1 MAAMTL
7 EDRIIF
13 QDTEAM
19 VIDKPAGL
27 AVDPPRD
34 GSPNATEL
42 VAPLTFGRTE
52 IPTPVHRLD
61 RDTSG
66 ALLLGRTARAH
77 RRLSRQFEA
86 GLVEKRYLAI
96 VDGVPGEMQ
105 GIIDMPLGKTSTKA
119 TGWRMV
125 PDASGKPSRTQWRVI
140 ASYDNR
146 ALVELTPE
154 TGRTHQLRVHMASG
168 LGHAI
173 VGDPFY
179 GSDHP
184 AGMMLHAAD
193 LVVPR
198 DGRDT
203 IHAHAPFPDRF
214 IALGFTDPDVSAV
227 TPS

>member
-1 MAAMTL
+1 MTL
-7 EDRIIF
+7 EDHIIF
-13 QDTEAM
+13 RDTEAM

-27 AVDPPRD
+27 AVDAPRD
-34 GSPNATEL
+34 GSDCVVDL
-42 VAPLTFGRTE
+42 VVPLTFGRTE
-52 IPTPVHRLD
+52 IPAPVHRLD

-96 VDGVPGEMQ
+96 IAGVPEEASGL
-105 GIIDMPLGKTSTKA
+105 IDMPLGKVSTKE

-125 PDASGKPSRTQWRVI
+125 PDAKGKPSRTQWRVLTVV
-140 ASYDNR
+140 DGL
-146 ALVELTPE
+146 ALVELRPE

-179 GSDHP
+179 GTDHP
-184 AGMMLHAAD
+184 EGMMLHAAD
-193 LVVPR
+193 LTVPR
-198 DGRDT
+198 EGRET
-203 IHAHAPFPDRF
+203 ITAHAPFPARF
-214 IALGFTDPDVSAV
+214 GALGFGDPDI
-227 TPS
+227 